1 MTAVYSAKGS
11 IPRLSEHARVE
22 DGLADSAGAPNPQS
36 GTKPAP
42 IRAEFFGVERLAE
55 HAHAWAQKDRV
66 LPPAQ
71 RRPRLFPRLAENE
84 RVLLAART
92 QFGQG
97 VTRVQPLSSAAEW
110 LLDNF
115 YIVQEQLREI
125 KLDLS
130 SGYYHELPT
139 VANAHGA
146 GYPRVYGIAL
156 ELIAHSDSRLD
167 AESVTRFVTAYQTVA
182 PLTLGELWAV
192 AIMLRLG
199 LVENLRRLV
208 ERSLVALRQRE
219 AAEAWARRFF
229 NTPKLSSRAVDDL
242 LASLAQDGAL
252 RDPTFDVQLLQLLRD
267 ADPALLPVIHG
278 LEGRLRADS
287 QSATEIMH
295 AEHLRRAAERVSV
308 ENVITSMRTLA
319 VINWPLFVESTS
331 LVERVLRDD
340 PPGVYERMD
349 FATRDSY
356 RRAVERVGKRS
367 HLAPSRAAAEQAVAR
382 SALALAQQSDGHERQ
397 RHIGYYLVGRGR
409 VQLEAAAGY
418 LPTWRE
424 RATRQVLAHPTRFYA
439 GLVGLVTLGLL
450 FGPLAYAAGLTFSET
465 PIGPWMLGLVVLL
478 SLIPGS
484 AIAVSV
490 VNQAV
495 SVEAETLP
503 LPKLEFQDGLSP
515 DCRTMVV
522 VPALIS
528 RTADIQQLFD
538 NLEIRYLAN
547 RDANLHFALLGDFAD
562 AHEQDRPE
570 DAALLAAASVCVQTL
585 NARHGAEGQPADR
598 FYYFHRRRNWNE
610 GEQVWMGWE
619 RKRGKLTEFNRLL
632 RGVTDTNYSVQIG
645 DLSILPQIKY
655 VITLDADT
663 ELPLNSARRLVGT
676 AAHPL
681 NRAVVDPETRRVLEG
696 YSIIQPRTTVTALSA
711 AASRFAQIFAGDTG
725 LDPYATTSSDVYQDL
740 FGAGSYVGK
749 AIYDVDALRAV
760 LEGRFPQNL
769 LLSHDLLEGAYAR
782 AGLATDIQLLEDFPT
797 GYDAYTQ
804 REHRW
809 IRGDWQISDW
819 LFPSVGDG
827 RGQRVRNPLPLGE
840 RLKIFDNLRRSLL
853 PASIVLFFVA
863 GWTVL
868 PGSPTVWTLLAL
880 FPFIIPQMITFL
892 SEVGVHP
899 LGETWRAYLS
909 VLREEAILNLTRACL
924 YVTFVLYQA
933 VLSADAIARVYVRR
947 AVTHRHLLKWN
958 SAAKV
963 ERGQAHTFTDYI
975 LQMWSSPL
983 LASLIAL
990 LLIWVAPGALLSAL
1004 PLLVLW
1010 GAAPLLAF
1018 ATSRPL
1024 QTNYAPLSAEAKR
1037 ALRVTA
1043 RKIWRFYETF
1053 AGADDHYLP
1062 PDNFQA
1068 EPLPVIAHRTSPT
1081 NIGFLLLATVAA
1093 HDFGYIGLRELAEH
1107 LEHTLA
1113 TLQGLERYR
1122 GHFYNWYDTVTLQ
1135 ALHPQYISTVDSG
1148 NLAAA
1153 LVVIKQACLELAD
1166 APVFAPAN
1174 WHGLQD
1180 VAALLDEA
1188 LRSVLS
1194 MEPAT
1199 AQWCSPMSALALRL
1213 SAESYAVPTN
1223 ASEWTE
1229 RLDEVAQACEAL
1241 TVALSALQ
1249 RQKGSAQSAATTEV
1263 AYWCG
1268 QLTQRRAEIRAQ
1280 LQSTPQEID
1289 ALRERLHGVA
1299 QNASAL
1305 TTAMDFGFLFD
1316 AQRELFS
1323 VGFNRDVHRLD
1334 NSFYD
1339 LLASEARLASFL
1351 AIALG
1356 QAPVRHWFKLG
1367 RPLTHTAGRT
1377 ALLSWGGTMF
1387 EYLMPSLWMHTYDR
1401 TLLHQ
1406 TCRVVVLRQIGY
1418 GKQRNVP
1425 WGISESGYYARD
1437 VQQNYRYRTFG
1448 VPDLGLRREPEDNLV
1463 IAPYA
1468 SFLALPFEPQAAW
1481 QNLQRLAREGAIGE
1495 YGYCE
1500 ALDYTSLRRPKG
1512 RRFGMVRSYM
1522 AHHQGMSLCALD
1534 NCLNAEAL
1542 QRRFHKE
1549 PIVLA
1554 AELLLQEKLPRHV
1567 PIIEP
1572 QTAAAQFASEATQPA
1587 PIVTLP
1593 FTTPYTLTPR
1603 THLLSNGAYAVMV
1616 TNAGG
1621 GYSTCKDVD
1630 VTRWQA
1636 DVTCDPWG
1644 SFIYIR
1650 DIENDVL
1657 WSTAYQPV
1665 AREPEAYEVI
1675 FSLDKASFRRRD
1687 AGIETLT
1694 EIAVSP
1700 EDNVEVRRVR
1710 LTNDTGQTRELQ
1722 VTSYAEVVLA
1732 GHNADAAHPAF
1743 SKLFVE
1749 SEFLPGRAALLFKRR
1764 PQAAGQTTPWALHLV
1779 MAGGQPLQ
1787 GVEYETDR
1795 ARFLGRGRTPRNA
1808 EGLHRPLSNTVGAVL
1823 DPVMSLRCNVR
1834 LAAGEQATLA
1844 FVTGLAD
1851 AREHAEQWAAEYCDA
1866 RAVERVFDLSAAQS
1880 QVLLRHLGVDV
1891 ADAHLFQRLAS
1902 RVLYP
1907 DPVLRAAPDVL
1918 ARNTQGQAG
1927 LFAYGISGDH
1937 PIVLVKVDD
1946 PAELPLVRQALLAH
1960 EYWRLHNLRV
1970 DLVIVNGH
1978 PATYGDP
1985 LHDTIQGMFDTSLS
1999 HPWVDKPGGVFLRR
2013 GDFVAEADKILL
2025 DTVARV
2031 ILDGERGTLADHL
2044 ERSGRF
2050 SLAAA
2055 VEERPAK
2062 RGQGPTASGA
2072 WRMFKAERRTPKA
2085 DRRMSPGQWIK
2096 GERRRSLNGR
2106 RRTDCAPVPAP
2117 VVGPPPLFFNGLG
2130 GFDPEHREYV
2140 IVLAAGQWPPTP
2152 WSNVLANEGFG
2163 CLVSESGLGYTWAG
2177 NSQLNRLTPWSN
2189 DPVSNPSGEAI
2200 YLRDEASGDIWSATP
2215 QPIREDE
2222 PYVIRHGAG
2231 YTRITHT
2238 SHSIAQELTVFVS
2251 VDAPIKI
2258 LRLKLRSESTLPSTF
2273 SITSYSE
2280 WVLGVTREQSQRFVV
2295 SEYDQELEAL
2305 FARNTYNTDFRERVA
2320 FVAVVANPAD
2330 QLVPLS
2336 FTADRTEFIGRNG
2349 SLQQPAGLAGI
2360 RLSGRIGAGLDPCA
2374 VLQVQVQ
2381 LQPQQEK
2388 EIVFLIGEGRD
2399 EAEARALI
2407 QEYRSAGQV
2416 QTAFDAVQAQWNSLL
2431 GVVQV
2436 KTPDAAMDLLLNQWL
2451 LYQTLAC
2458 RVWGRS
2464 ALYQSGG
2471 AYGYRD
2477 QLQDVM
2483 ALVFAAPQ
2491 LARAHILRAAEHQF
2505 SEGDVLHWW
2514 HPPSGAG
2521 VRTRCSDDYLWLPY
2535 VTGCY
2540 VEATGDTAV
2549 LDAQIAFLDAPLLQ
2563 PDQNE
2568 TYLRSAQSDTQ
2579 GTLYEHCT
2587 RALDRALT
2595 LFGANGLPLMGIGD
2609 WNDGMNTVGAGG
2621 QGESVWVGWF
2631 LYDNLMTLS
2640 ALAKQRGDQTHAQQY
2655 CDRAAQLKQAL
2666 DEHSWDGE
2674 WYRRAYFDDG
2684 TPLGSAQ
2691 NDECRIDSLAQS
2703 WATISRAAP
2712 AERALR
2718 SLRSAEKYLV
2728 DEPNALVKLL
2738 APPFDDGK
2746 LDPGYIKG
2754 YVPGIRENGG
2764 QYTHGALWLVLALA
2778 MHGDGDRAAQLFA
2791 LLNPINHTLTEQA
2804 VARYQV
2810 EPYVVAADVYS
2821 HPQHIGRGG
2830 WTWYTGSAGWMYRIG
2845 IENILG
2851 LKRHSNLL
2859 SIEPC
2864 VPHDWKQYQI
2874 TYRYG
2879 ATPYVITVEN
2889 PDGAGEGRGRT
2900 ARVEV
2905 DGSQQESVAIALV
2918 DDGRTHHVAVTL

>member
-1 MTAVYSAKGS
+1 MAHS
-11 IPRLSEHARVE
+11 PQ
-22 DGLADSAGAPNPQS
+22 NPQS
-36 GTKPAP
+36 GTDLTP
-42 IRAEFFGVERLAE
+42 IRDEVFGIERLEE
-55 HAHAWAQKDRV
+55 HAHAWAAQDRI
-66 LPPAQ
+66 LPAAQ
-71 RRPRLFPRLAENE
+71 RGLRLLPRLADNE
-84 RVLLAART
+84 RVLQAARK

-97 VTRVQPLSSAAEW
+97 VTRPQSLSPAAEW

-125 KLDLS
+125 KQDLTN
-130 SGYYHELPT
+130 GYYHELPK
-139 VANAHGA
+139 VANVHGA

-156 ELIAHSDSRLD
+156 ELIAHSDSHLD
-167 AESVTRFVTAYQTVA
+167 AESVARFVKAYQVVA

-208 ERSLVALRQRE
+208 EQALAALQQRD
-219 AAEAWARRFF
+219 AADAWARRFF
-229 NTPKLSSRAVDDL
+229 NTPKLSRRAQDDL
-242 LASLAQDGAL
+242 LATLAHDNAL
-252 RDPTFDVQLLQLLRD
+252 RDPAFGVHLLQLLRD
-267 ADPALLPVIHG
+267 ADPALLPVILW
-278 LEGRLRADS
+278 LEERLNADGRS
-287 QSATEIMH
+287 VEETVH

-308 ENVITSMRTLA
+308 GNVITSMRTVA
-319 VINWPLFVESTS
+319 FINWPLFVESTS
-331 LVERVLRDD
+331 LVEQVLRDD
-340 PPGVYERMD
+340 PPGVYEQMD
-349 FATRDSY
+349 FATRDTY
-356 RRAVERVGKRS
+356 RHAVEGIGKRS
-367 HLAPSRAAAEQAVAR
+367 HLAPSRAANEQAVAR
-382 SALALAQQSDGHERQ
+382 RALELAQQSAGPERR

-409 VQLEAAAGY
+409 DQLEAAAGY
-418 LPTWRE
+418 PPTWRE
-424 RATRQVLAHPTRFYA
+424 RATRQALAHPTLLYA

-450 FGPLAYAAGLTFSET
+450 FGPLAYAAGAAAQGTTFE
-465 PIGPWMLGLVVLL
+465 PWLLALVALL

-484 AIAVSV
+484 AIAASV
-490 VNQAV
+490 VNQSV

-547 RDANLHFALLGDFAD
+547 RDAQLHFALLGDFAD
-562 AHEQDRPE
+562 AHERERPE
-570 DAALLAAASVCVQTL
+570 DAALLAAASFCVQAL
-585 NARHGAEGQPADR
+585 NARHGADGQTANR

-632 RGVTDTNYSVQIG
+632 RGATDTNYSVQVG

-749 AIYDVDALRAV
+749 AIYDVDALRSV
-760 LEGRFPQNL
+760 LEGRFPENL

-797 GYDAYTQ
+797 GYDAYSK

-819 LFPSVGDG
+819 LFPYVHDG

-853 PASIVLFFVA
+853 PIAIMLFFVA

-868 PGSPTVWTLLAL
+868 PGSPAVWTLLAL
-880 FPFIIPQMITFL
+880 FPFIIPQLNTFL
-892 SEVGVHP
+892 SELGVHP
-899 LGETWRAYLS
+899 PGETWRAYLS
-909 VLREEAILNLTRACL
+909 VLREEVILNLTRTCL
-924 YVTFVLYQA
+924 YVSFILYQA
-933 VLSADAIARVYVRR
+933 VLSVDAIARVYVRR
-947 AVTHRHLLKWN
+947 AITHRHLLKWN

-963 ERGQAHTFTDYI
+963 ERGQARTFTDYM
-975 LQMWSSPL
+975 LRMWPSPL
-983 LASLIAL
+983 LASLIAGL
-990 LLIWVAPGALLSAL
+990 LWWVAPGALLAAS

-1010 GAAPLLAF
+1010 GAAPLLAYT
-1018 ATSRPL
+1018 TSGPL
-1024 QTNYAPLSAEAKR
+1024 QTRSAPLSAEAKR

-1062 PDNFQA
+1062 PDNFQV
-1068 EPLPVIAHRTSPT
+1068 EPRPVIAHRTSPT

-1093 HDFGYIGLRELAEH
+1093 HDFGHIGMRELAER
-1107 LEHTLA
+1107 LERTLV
-1113 TLQGLERYR
+1113 TLQELERYR
-1122 GHFYNWYDTVTLQ
+1122 GHLYNWYDTITLQ

-1153 LVVIKQACLELAD
+1153 LVVVKQACLEMAD
-1166 APVFAPAN
+1166 APVPAPAV
-1174 WHGLQD
+1174 WRGMQD
-1180 VAALLDEA
+1180 VAILLDET
-1188 LRSVLS
+1188 LS
-1194 MEPAT
+1194 RLVHKEPGM
-1199 AQWCSPMSALALRL
+1199 AQWCSQMSDIARELGAGPRAIP
-1213 SAESYAVPTN
+1213 SS
-1223 ASEWTE
+1223 ASEWTK
-1229 RLDEVAQACEAL
+1229 RLNEIAQACEAL
-1241 TVALSALQ
+1241 DALLRALE
-1249 RQKGSAQSAATTEV
+1249 RQAGSAHSAATADI

-1268 QLTQRRAEIRAQ
+1268 QLAQLCADTRAQ
-1280 LQSTPQEID
+1280 LQSTPQEIET
-1289 ALRERLHGVA
+1289 LRSRLHASA
-1299 QNASAL
+1299 QQAGAL

-1316 AQRELFS
+1316 SQREVFS
-1323 VGFNRDVHRLD
+1323 VGFNRDMHRLD

-1356 QAPVRHWFKLG
+1356 QVPVRHWFKLG

-1387 EYLMPSLWMHTYDR
+1387 EYLMPSLWMHTYER

-1406 TCRVVVLRQIGY
+1406 TCRVVARRQIEY
-1418 GKQRNVP
+1418 GKQHNVP
-1425 WGISESGYYARD
+1425 WGISESGYFAVD
-1437 VQQNYRYRTFG
+1437 FQENYQYRMFG
-1448 VPDLGLRREPEDNLV
+1448 VPDLGLKREPDDNLV

-1468 SFLALPFEPQAAW
+1468 TFLALPFEPQAGW
-1481 QNLQRLAREGAIGE
+1481 KNLQRLAHEGAAGD
-1495 YGYCE
+1495 YGYYE
-1500 ALDYTSLRRPKG
+1500 ALDYTTARRPKG
-1512 RRFGMVRSYM
+1512 QRFGLVHSYM

-1534 NCLNAEAL
+1534 NFLNGEAL
-1542 QRRFHKE
+1542 QRRFHNE

-1572 QTAAAQFASEATQPA
+1572 HPAGTQAAPGA
-1587 PIVTLP
+1587 PEPPLVVTLP
-1593 FTTPYTLTPR
+1593 FTTPHTLTPR
-1603 THLLSNGAYAVMV
+1603 AHLLSNGAYTVMV

-1621 GYSTCKDVD
+1621 GYSACKDMD
-1630 VTRWQA
+1630 VTRWHA
-1636 DVTCDPWG
+1636 DVTRDQWG
-1644 SFIYIR
+1644 TFIYIR
-1650 DIENDVL
+1650 DIASGVL
-1657 WSTAYQPV
+1657 WSAAYQPA

-1710 LTNDTGQTRELQ
+1710 LTNDTRQTRELQ
-1722 VTSYAEVVLA
+1722 ITSYAEVVLA
-1732 GHNADAAHPAF
+1732 AHSADAAHPAF

-1749 SEFLPGRAALLFKRR
+1749 SEFLPDLVALLFKRR
-1764 PQAAGQTTPWALHLV
+1764 PRSAGQTPAWALHLLNV
-1779 MAGGQPLQ
+1779 LHGAGHADGQPLQ
-1787 GVEYETDR
+1787 GIEYETDR
-1795 ARFLGRGRTPRNA
+1795 ARFLGRGQTPRSA
-1808 EGLHRPLSNTVGAVL
+1808 EALHRPLSNTVGAVL
-1823 DPVMSLRCNVR
+1823 DPVMSLRCTVR
-1834 LAAGEQATLA
+1834 LAAGEQATLT
-1844 FVTGLAD
+1844 FVTGFAESRDD
-1851 AREHAEQWAAEYCDA
+1851 AQRLINDYRDP
-1866 RAVERVFDLSAAQS
+1866 RAVARVFDLSAAHN
-1880 QVLLRHLGVDV
+1880 QVLLRHLGISAD
-1891 ADAHLFQRLAS
+1891 DAHLFQRLAS

-1907 DPVLRAAPDVL
+1907 DPVLRAPANVL
-1918 ARNTQGQAG
+1918 ARNTQGQEG
-1927 LFAYGISGDH
+1927 LFAYGISGDL

-1978 PATYGDP
+1978 AATYGDP
-1985 LHDTIQGMFDTSLS
+1985 LQDTIQGMIDTSLS
-1999 HPWVDKPGGVFLRR
+1999 HPWVDKAGGVFLRR
-2013 GDFVAEADKILL
+2013 VDFVDEAGKVLL

-2031 ILDGERGTLADHL
+2031 VLDGELGTLADHL
-2044 ERSGRF
+2044 DRSGRL

-2055 VEERPAK
+2055 IEERPP
-2062 RGQGPTASGA
+2062 RRDEGQTAGRLWKMLNIERRKANNERRKAAGGS
-2072 WRMFKAERRTPKA
+2072 WTNAERRRTA
-2085 DRRMSPGQWIK
+2085 R
-2096 GERRRSLNGR
+2096 GR
-2106 RRTDCAPVPAP
+2106 RRTDVVPSPTPVSLRPS
-2117 VVGPPPLFFNGLG
+2117 LLYSNGLG
-2130 GFDPEHREYV
+2130 GFDPDRREYV
-2140 IVLAAGQWPPTP
+2140 IVLDKGRWTPMP
-2152 WSNVLANEGFG
+2152 WSNVLANENFG
-2163 CLVSESGLGYTWAG
+2163 CLVSESALGYTWAV

-2189 DPVSNPSGEAI
+2189 DPVSDPAGEAI
-2200 YLRDEASGDIWSATP
+2200 YVRDEETGDISSPTP
-2215 QPIREDE
+2215 LPVREDGT
-2222 PYVIRHGAG
+2222 YVIQHGTG
-2231 YTRITHT
+2231 YTRYTHL
-2238 SHSIAQELTVFVS
+2238 SHKIKQELLVFVPTDDP
-2251 VDAPIKI
+2251 VKI
-2258 LRLKLRSESTLPSTF
+2258 LRLKLRNEANRACAL

-2280 WVLGVTREQSQRFVV
+2280 WVLGVTREQGQYYVI
-2295 SEYDQELEAL
+2295 SEHDAALDAL
-2305 FARNTYNTDFRERVA
+2305 FARNTYSTDFKERVA
-2320 FVAVVANPAD
+2320 FVATGFAKNEA
-2330 QLVPLS
+2330 QGTPLG

-2349 SLQQPAGLAGI
+2349 SLQQPAGLART
-2360 RLSGRIGAGLDPCA
+2360 RLSGHVGAGLDPCA
-2374 VLQVQVQ
+2374 ALQLQVQ
-2381 LQPQQEK
+2381 LRPQQEQ
-2388 EIVFLIGEGRD
+2388 EIVFLVGQTTD
-2399 EAEARALI
+2399 MAEARALI
-2407 QEYRSAGQV
+2407 EKYRTAGQV
-2416 QTAFDAVQAQWNSLL
+2416 TAAFEAVRAQWDALL

-2451 LYQTLAC
+2451 LYQTLVC

-2477 QLQDVM
+2477 QLQDAM
-2483 ALVFAAPQ
+2483 ALVHAAPQ
-2491 LARAHILRAAEHQF
+2491 LARAHILRAAAHQF
-2505 SEGDVLHWW
+2505 REGDALHWW

-2535 VTGCY
+2535 VTDHY
-2540 VEATGDTAV
+2540 VAATGDSAI
-2549 LDAQIAFLDAPLLQ
+2549 LDTPIAFLDAPLLQ

-2568 TYLRSAQSDTQ
+2568 IYLQAAQSDTQ

-2595 LFGANGLPLMGIGD
+2595 LFGAHGLPLMGIGD
-2609 WNDGMNTVGAGG
+2609 WNDGMNAVGVGG
-2621 QGESVWVGWF
+2621 LGESVWVGWF
-2631 LYDNLMTLS
+2631 LYANLMTFG
-2640 ALAKQRGDQTHAQQY
+2640 ARGEQRSDQAHAQQY
-2655 CDRAAQLKQAL
+2655 RDRAAQLKQAL
-2666 DEHSWDGE
+2666 DDHGWDGE

-2684 TPLGSAQ
+2684 TPLGSTQ
-2691 NDECRIDSLAQS
+2691 NDECRIDSIAQS

-2712 AERALR
+2712 AERAMQ
-2718 SLRSAEKYLV
+2718 SLQSAEKYLV
-2728 DEPNALVKLL
+2728 DERNALVKLL

-2746 LDPGYIKG
+2746 LEPGYIKG
-2754 YVPGIRENGG
+2754 YGPGIRENGG
-2764 QYTHGALWLVLALA
+2764 QYTHAALWMVLAYA
-2778 MHGDGDRAAQLFA
+2778 MQGNGDRASQLFA
-2791 LLNPINHTLTEQA
+2791 MLNPINHALTPQA

-2821 HPQHIGRGG
+2821 HPQHTGRGG

-2845 IENILG
+2845 IESILG
-2851 LKRHSNLL
+2851 LKRHGDSLT
-2859 SIEPC
+2859 IDPC
-2864 VPHDWKQYQI
+2864 VPRDWKQYQI
-2874 TYRYG
+2874 TYRFG
-2879 ATPYVITVEN
+2879 ATPYVITVGN
-2889 PDGAGEGRGRT
+2889 PDGALDGRGV
-2900 ARVEV
+2900 RVEV
-2905 DGSQQESVAIALV
+2905 DGSEQPLAAIALV
-2918 DDGRTHHVAVTL
+2918 DDGKTHQVTVTLGKA